1 MKTSRA
7 GRVIHPFRTSG
18 VNAPGYSRPAA
29 QQAAQVPQQA
39 APQPQPRPQPG
50 TMKIGPGPLSPRAQA
65 HLDSKDTRL
74 VDPPRVPASAP
85 TTALY
90 LDGEKVSVPSDWQIA
105 FSSAK
110 GKDTMYALEPSGV
123 LHILTLDGHGRLR
136 ELTGLS
142 PELTHDILAWRF
154 PRFKR

>member
-1 MKTSRA
+1 MKQKHA
-7 GRVIHPFRTSG
+7 ARVIHSR
-18 VNAPGYSRPAA
+18 APWAIPGSKVPAP
-29 QQAAQVPQQA
+29 VPQQA
-39 APQPQPRPQPG
+39 APQPQQAPQPG

-90 LDGEKVSVPSDWQIA
+90 LDGEKVSIPSDWHIA

-110 GKDTMYALEPSGV
+110 GKDTMYALEPNGV
-123 LHILTLDGHGRLR
+123 LHVLTLDGHGRLR
-136 ELTGLS
+136 ELAGLS
-142 PELTHDILAWRF
+142 PELIADLFKWRF
-154 PRFKR
+154 PRFRR